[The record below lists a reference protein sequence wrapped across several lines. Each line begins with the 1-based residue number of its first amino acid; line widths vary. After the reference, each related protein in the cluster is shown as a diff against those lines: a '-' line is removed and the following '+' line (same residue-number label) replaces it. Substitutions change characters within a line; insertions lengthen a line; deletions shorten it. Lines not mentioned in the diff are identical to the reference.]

1 MSLRG
6 DLRTMALP
14 DVLQW
19 IASGRK
25 TGTLHVERRSVQKRI
40 ILRDGNIF
48 SSWSNDPR
56 ESLGQFLIRLRL
68 VTEEQLFR
76 ALLGQE
82 EKGRLLG
89 SILVADG
96 VLGEDD
102 LRRALKA
109 KAEET
114 VYDLFLWPSGQF
126 EFREGEFPEIHISFE
141 SQVTPVILEG
151 IRRVDEW
158 QRIRAVFPNLETTFK
173 VSGPPPAGADPVQKQ
188 VLALAAAGKNLA
200 EMSLE
205 LRRSEFETAALVFD
219 LHARGLLAVGQVR
232 AGNPAAD
239 PVGAIQALL
248 ALAYQRL
255 QEKRYESALK
265 AYEDVLAVDRL
276 NQNAKKGLIAAL
288 EARQRGAPGPDRPSR
303 RGGLPRGRLAT
314 LGDREP
320 GSATACVPVL
330 GGLTAP
336 PGPPAR
342 LLQPDQLPLEEAGED
357 QHRVLLAHRA
367 QLQDRL
373 DVPLAVDRGRARSPR
388 GGRGSAS

>member
-1 MSLRG
+1 
-6 DLRTMALP
+6 MALP

-40 ILRDGNIF
+40 ILREGNIF

-96 VLGEDD
+96 LLSEDD

-114 VYDLFLWPSGQF
+114 IYDLFLWPSGQF
-126 EFREGEFPEIHISFE
+126 EFREGEFPENIHITFE
-141 SQVTPVILEG
+141 SLVTPVILEG

-158 QRIRAVFPNLETTFK
+158 QRIRAVFPNLETTLR
-173 VSGPPPAGADPVQKQ
+173 VSAPLPAGTDPVEKQ
-188 VLALAAAGKNLA
+188 VLALAAAGKSLA

-205 LRRSEFETAALVFD
+205 LRRSEFEAAALVFD
-219 LHARGLLAVGQVR
+219 LHSRGLLTVGEVR
-232 AGNPAAD
+232 AENPAAD

-255 QEKRYESALK
+255 QEKRYEAALK
-265 AYEDVLAVDRL
+265 AYEDVLAIDRL
-276 NQNAKKGLIAAL
+276 NQNAKKGLIAAM
-288 EARQRGAPGPDRPSR
+288 EARQRERLVHAVPRDKVPS
-303 RGGLPRGRLAT
+303 LAVDFAT
-314 LGDREP
+314 LTKQNLDPQEGF
-320 GSATACVPVL
+320 VL
-330 GGLTAP
+330 SRVNGQWDVQSILKLCPMGEDEAMLIF
-336 PGPPAR
+336 AR
-342 LLQPDQLPLEEAGED
+342 LLERRLLKLE
-357 QHRVLLAHRA
+357 
-367 QLQDRL
+367 
-373 DVPLAVDRGRARSPR
+373 
-388 GGRGSAS
+388 

>member
-40 ILRDGNIF
+40 ILREGNIF

-76 ALLGQE
+76 VLLAQE

-96 VLGEDD
+96 VLAEED

-126 EFREGEFPEIHISFE
+126 EFREGEFPENILITFE
-141 SQVTPVILEG
+141 SLVTPVILEG

-158 QRIRAVFPNLETTFK
+158 QRTRSVFPNMETTFK
-173 VSGPPPAGADPVQKQ
+173 VNGPPPAGAEAVEKQ
-188 VLALAAAGKNLA
+188 VLGLAAAGKSLA

-205 LRRSEFETAALVFD
+205 LRRSEFETASLLLRPALAG
-219 LHARGLLAVGQVR
+219 ARAVGEVR
-232 AGNPAAD
+232 AETQAAD

-255 QEKRYESALK
+255 QEKRYDAALK
-265 AYEDVLAVDRL
+265 AYEDVLSLDRL
-276 NQNAKKGLIAAL
+276 NQNAKKGLIAAM
-288 EARQRGAPGPDRPSR
+288 EARQRERQLHTIPREKVPS
-303 RGGLPRGRLAT
+303 LAVDLVT
-314 LGDREP
+314 LTKQNLDPHEGF
-320 GSATACVPVL
+320 VL
-330 GGLTAP
+330 SRVNGQWDVQSILKLCPMGEEEAMLIF
-336 PGPPAR
+336 AR
-342 LLQPDQLPLEEAGED
+342 LLERQLI
-357 QHRVLLAHRA
+357 
-367 QLQDRL
+367 RL
-373 DVPLAVDRGRARSPR
+373 D
-388 GGRGSAS
+388 

>member
-6 DLRTMALP
+6 DLRTMVLP

-19 IASGRK
+19 VASGHK

-40 ILRDGNIF
+40 ILREGNIF

-76 ALLGQE
+76 ALLAQE
-82 EKGRLLG
+82 EKGLLLG

-96 VLGEDD
+96 VLAEDD

-126 EFREGEFPEIHISFE
+126 EFREGEFPENILITFE
-141 SQVTPVILEG
+141 SPVTPVILEG

-158 QRIRAVFPNLETTFK
+158 QRIRAVLPSMETTFK
-173 VSGPPPAGADPVQKQ
+173 VNGPPSPGADSVERQI
-188 VLALAAAGKNLA
+188 LALAAAGKSLA

-205 LRRSEFETAALVFD
+205 LRRSEFETASRAYD
-219 LHARGLLAVGQVR
+219 LHARGLVAVGQVR
-232 AGNPAAD
+232 AEAKATD
-239 PVGAIQALL
+239 PVGAIQDLL
-248 ALAYQRL
+248 GLAYQRL
-255 QEKRYESALK
+255 QEKRYEAALK

-276 NQNAKKGLIAAL
+276 NQNAKKGLIATM
-288 EARQRGAPGPDRPSR
+288 EARQRERQSHTIPRDKVPS
-303 RGGLPRGRLAT
+303 LAVDLAT
-314 LGDREP
+314 LTRQNLDPQEGF
-320 GSATACVPVL
+320 VL
-330 GGLTAP
+330 SRVNGQWDVQSILKLCPMGEDEALLIF
-336 PGPPAR
+336 AR
-342 LLQPDQLPLEEAGED
+342 LLERSLI
-357 QHRVLLAHRA
+357 
-367 QLQDRL
+367 RL
-373 DVPLAVDRGRARSPR
+373 D
-388 GGRGSAS
+388 

>member
-40 ILRDGNIF
+40 ILRAGNIF

-96 VLGEDD
+96 VLTEDD
-102 LRRALKA
+102 LRRALKS

-126 EFREGEFPEIHISFE
+126 EFREGEFPDIHITFE
-141 SQVTPVILEG
+141 SLVTPVILEG

-173 VSGPPPAGADPVQKQ
+173 VSGPPSAGADPVEKQ
-188 VLALAAAGKNLA
+188 LLALAAAGKSLA

-205 LRRSEFETAALVFD
+205 LRRSEFETAAIAFD
-219 LHARGLLAVGQVR
+219 LHSRGLLVVRQVR
-232 AGNPAAD
+232 AENPAAD

-255 QEKRYESALK
+255 QEKRYEAALK
-265 AYEDVLAVDRL
+265 AYEDVLAIDRL

-288 EARQRGAPGPDRPSR
+288 EARQRERLVQDVPRDKVPS
-303 RGGLPRGRLAT
+303 LAVDFVT
-314 LGDREP
+314 LTKQNLDPHEGF
-320 GSATACVPVL
+320 VL
-330 GGLTAP
+330 SRVNGQWDVQSILKLCPMGEEEAMLIF
-336 PGPPAR
+336 AR
-342 LLQPDQLPLEEAGED
+342 LLERKLISLE
-357 QHRVLLAHRA
+357 
-367 QLQDRL
+367 
-373 DVPLAVDRGRARSPR
+373 
-388 GGRGSAS
+388 